1 MSVKDRSLFSLSW
14 SLVITIG
21 LGIFQPMLD
30 SWFLGRVSD
39 EAAAGVGSLGP
50 LIMTVLMIMQTM
62 AQAGASIVSQ
72 FLGGKRKSHAR
83 ATQSMVLAGT
93 VIIGLALSG
102 ILWASAGFL
111 IQSIGLQGATAH
123 HAQVFLEIFA
133 MGLVF
138 RALLTAYT
146 TLISGYG
153 KTLWNLGGNALS
165 LVINAILNYGFLEG
179 AWGLPL
185 MQVEGVAIATV
196 SSWIAVDILFAI
208 VLAKESGAQKIR
220 TKLKR
225 GVSLVFKDWMR
236 IGLPSTVEP
245 VSYSIY
251 QVAITTLIVSLG
263 TLSITSRVY
272 AGNFAMLPI
281 IFSVGIGVASQILI
295 AHLVGA
301 KDYQKA
307 DRRLWQS
314 LAWASGLALSV
325 SILVAI
331 SGKYL
336 LNLYTQNNAV
346 IAVASTCLWADAFLQ
361 PAKAANIILTNS
373 MRAAGDS
380 RFPAIVGTLMMWTL
394 GIGVVWLLGI
404 HMKFGIVGIWF
415 GMALDEWIRAIVNII
430 RWNSKAWQ
438 NKGVT

>member
-14 SLVITIG
+14 SMVITIG

-93 VIIGLALSG
+93 VIIGLILSG

-179 AWGLPL
+179 AWGLPQL
-185 MQVEGVAIATV
+185 QVEGVGIATV

-208 VLAKESGAQKIR
+208 VLAKESGTQKIR
-220 TKLKR
+220 TKLNR
-225 GVSLVFKDWMR
+225 GISLVFKDWMR

-245 VSYSIY
+245 VSYSVY

-281 IFSVGIGVASQILI
+281 IFSVGVGVASQILI

-336 LNLYTQNNAV
+336 LNLYTQNSEV

-361 PAKAANIILTNS
+361 PAKAANIVLTNS

-394 GIGVVWLLGI
+394 GIGVVWFLGI
-404 HMKFGIVGIWF
+404 HLKFGIVGIWI
-415 GMALDEWIRAIVNII
+415 GMALDEWFRAIVNII

>member
-50 LIMTVLMIMQTM
+50 LLMTVLMIMQTM

-72 FLGGKRKSHAR
+72 FLGGKKKSHAR

-93 VIIGLALSG
+93 VIIGLVLSA

-111 IQSIGLQGATAH
+111 IGSIGLTGATAH

-179 AWGLPL
+179 AWGLPKL
-185 MQVEGVAIATV
+185 QVEGVGIATV
-196 SSWIAVDILFAI
+196 CSWIAVDILFAI
-208 VLAKESGAQKIR
+208 VLARESGTQKLR
-220 TKLKR
+220 TKLNR

-245 VSYSIY
+245 VSYSVY

-281 IFSVGIGVASQILI
+281 IFSVGVGVASQILI

-301 KDYQKA
+301 KDYVKA

-325 SILVAI
+325 SIVVAI
-331 SGKYL
+331 SGKHL
-336 LNLYTQNNAV
+336 LNLYTQNSEV
-346 IAVASTCLWADAFLQ
+346 IAIAASCLWADAFLQ
-361 PAKAANIILTNS
+361 PAKAANIVLTNS

-404 HMKFGIVGIWF
+404 HLKYGIVGIWI
-415 GMALDEWIRAIVNII
+415 GMALDEWFRAIVNII